1 MQSPQIKVKPE
12 LLIAGCEAPFIHALS
27 PEANN
32 GEVIPQVWD
41 RLMNHLQT
49 FPHQSCE
56 PMYGLIEQRQE
67 RPHPHELW
75 YVAGVPASPETP
87 VPDGMVLKVV
97 SAATYAVFTHR
108 GPMSSIGET
117 VGYAYREWL
126 PQSGF
131 ELADGPDVELY
142 DGRFDCE
149 SDDSEMEYWIPVAR
163 RGAQ

>member
-1 MQSPQIKVKPE
+1 MQPPQIEVKPE

-27 PEANN
+27 PDANN

-41 RLMNHLQT
+41 RLMNHLRT

-67 RPHPHELW
+67 RSHPHELW
-75 YVAGVPASPETP
+75 YVAGVPVSSPTS
-87 VPDGMVLKVV
+87 VPDGMVLKQV
-97 SAATYAVFTHR
+97 SAGMFAVFTHR
-108 GPMSSIGET
+108 GPMSGIGET

-126 PQSGF
+126 PHSGM

-142 DGRFDCE
+142 DGRFDFE
-149 SDDSEMEYWIPVAR
+149 SETSEMEYWIPVAR
-163 RGAQ
+163 SAAR